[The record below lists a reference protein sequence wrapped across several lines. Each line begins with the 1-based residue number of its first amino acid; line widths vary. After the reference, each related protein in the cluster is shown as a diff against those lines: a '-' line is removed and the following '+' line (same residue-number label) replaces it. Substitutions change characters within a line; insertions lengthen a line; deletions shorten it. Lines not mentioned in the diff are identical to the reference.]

1 MKGNLLLQTNKIFNE
16 DCLLGIK
23 KIPDNSIDLVII
35 DPPYDICTKGG
46 KTGNSRVAKEVK
58 SLEKELIDNFRK
70 KVFDLC
76 DDASV
81 HLSLTSNENTAFIL
95 RNLQKILQIIV

>member
-1 MKGNLLLQTNKIFNE
+1 METNKIFNE

-46 KTGNSRVAKEVK
+46 KTGDSRVAIDVK
-58 SLEKELIDNFRK
+58 SLE
-70 KVFDLC
+70 
-76 DDASV
+76 
-81 HLSLTSNENTAFIL
+81 
-95 RNLQKILQIIV
+95 